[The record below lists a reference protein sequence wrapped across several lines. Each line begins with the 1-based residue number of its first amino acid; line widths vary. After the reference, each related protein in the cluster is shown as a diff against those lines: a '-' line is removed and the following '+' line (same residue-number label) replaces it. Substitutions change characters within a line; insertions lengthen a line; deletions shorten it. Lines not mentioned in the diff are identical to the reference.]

1 MARRS
6 EKMVASKSLSNL
18 QAKSTGI
25 SGGSHSVKKRRSRKV
40 VMIGQSEN
48 AEKLLYYYNYNIVTK
63 ASKYH

>member
-1 MARRS
+1 MAHRS

-48 AEKLLYYYNYNIVTK
+48 AE
-63 ASKYH
+63 